1 METLQRKAVQKD
13 LYKML
18 HFDDIVFG
26 PIHSRRLG
34 SSLGVNILPSKG
46 KLCNFD
52 CIYCECGWNKD
63 GAQDRTLPSLDDIRA
78 ALTEKVSSL
87 AAEGIPVD
95 SITFSGNG
103 EPTVHPDFPAVV
115 DIVLE
120 LRDRYYPAAL
130 VSVLSNATMIGREN
144 VREALKKIDNPI
156 LKIDASNDAL
166 IAAINKPVGTYR
178 LDDIITWL
186 KDFNGDFVLQTMFL
200 RSPDFDLSEPEQIK
214 AWMDIVREVSPREI
228 MVYTIDRETPDKSLG
243 KYSVEEMEA
252 LTAPL
257 VKEGFKVQV
266 RG

>member
-1 METLQRKAVQKD
+1 
-13 LYKML
+13 ML

-52 CIYCECGWNKD
+52 CIYCECGWNHD
-63 GAQDRTLPSLDDIRA
+63 GAQDRTLPSLEDIRT
-78 ALTEKVSSL
+78 ALTEKISQL
-87 AAEGIPVD
+87 AASDVPVD

-120 LRDRYYPAAL
+120 LRNRYYPDAL
-130 VSVLSNATMIGREN
+130 VSVLSNATMIGRDD

-156 LKIDASNDAL
+156 LKIDASDDDL
-166 IAAINKPVGTYR
+166 INAINKPVGTYR
-178 LDDIITWL
+178 LRDVIVWM
-186 KDFNGDFVLQTMFL
+186 KEFNGNFVLQTMFL
-200 RSPDFDLSEPEQIK
+200 RSPDFDLSDPGQLN
-214 AWMDIVREVSPREI
+214 AWMGIVREVAPREI
-228 MVYTIDRETPDKSLG
+228 MVYTIDRETPDKTLG

-252 LTAPL
+252 FTAPL

>member
-1 METLQRKAVQKD
+1 
-13 LYKML
+13 ML

-26 PIHSRRLG
+26 PISSRRLG

-52 CIYCECGWNKD
+52 CIYCECGWNRD
-63 GAQDRTLPSLDDIRA
+63 GALDRTLPSLEDIRT
-78 ALTEKVSSL
+78 ALTEKISQL
-87 AAEGIPVD
+87 AASGVPVD

-120 LRDRYYPAAL
+120 LRDRYYPAAV
-130 VSVLSNATMIGREN
+130 VSVLSNATMIGRED

-156 LKIDASNDAL
+156 LKIDASNNEL
-166 IAAINKPVGTYR
+166 IAAVNKPVGAYR
-178 LDDIITWL
+178 LEDIITWL
-186 KDFNGDFVLQTMFL
+186 KDFKGDFVLQTMFL
-200 RSPDFDLSEPEQIK
+200 RSPDFDLSEPDQLA

-243 KYSVEEMEA
+243 KYTVEEMKA
-252 LTAPL
+252 FTAPL
-257 VKEGFKVQV
+257 VEEGFKVQV